1 LQILTFSLVPVVL
14 AEIHG
19 FKWVIGCF
27 WLVFAGLD
35 RSSSIVRSTALGV
48 AWSLYGRF
56 IVVYTKL
63 ETDFIKET
71 RAWIWR
77 YSLWIWWCHPD
88 CPYIFWTVS
97 HLFFII
103 WTSGIDVFSSHQQI
117 NAEICETVLNTLLRF
132 YLC

>member
-48 AWSLYGRF
+48 AWSLYGR
-56 IVVYTKL
+56 IHSSIHKIRNWLYQGDQSLNL
-63 ETDFIKET
+63 EVFTVDLMVSSRLPLHLLNSVTPFLHNLDQWDWCFFFTSTDQCRNMWNSVK
-71 RAWIWR
+71 
-77 YSLWIWWCHPD
+77 
-88 CPYIFWTVS
+88 
-97 HLFFII
+97 HL
-103 WTSGIDVFSSHQQI
+103 
-117 NAEICETVLNTLLRF
+117 
-132 YLC
+132 